1 MNKAFLGMRV
11 RSWLLVGVFVALA
24 GLLAVET
31 SQRLSAAQNDSKPA
45 AATSDSGAVSYAKSL
60 SKAFREAAD
69 KVLPSVVL
77 VESHAVVAAQPQRG
91 EREMTP
97 NEDEL
102 FEGPLGDLFR
112 NNPDM
117 RRFFR
122 DMPRGIPRGPGG
134 GVAGIGSGVII
145 DPSGVILTNN
155 HVVDG
160 GGKITVRLMDGR
172 EFEAAE
178 IKRDPKSDLAI
189 VRIKGAGNLKAAK
202 LGDSDKMAVGDWVLA
217 LGDMFQLEGTV
228 TAGIISAKGRPLGPG
243 TRTDFLQTDAA
254 INPGSSGGPLINL
267 DAEVIGINTAIHTRT
282 GSNDGVGFAI
292 PSNLAK
298 WVANQLT
305 TTGTVKRAYL
315 GVMIQPLTHQ
325 LAEQFGVKVRQGI
338 LVGDVQPNSPAA
350 EAGLKAGDLIL
361 NFNHKPVGDVQQL
374 VGLVDRSPVNSKVTV
389 EILRDGKR
397 MDLPVTL
404 REQAA
409 DYGLASRG
417 FGSRE
422 GKSEPAKV
430 DKLGIQVDTLT
441 KEVAEQLGLKAGEGV
456 VITEVAPGSLA
467 DRTGLT
473 TGMAITQVNRKPVKS
488 VEEFQKAL
496 DSQPLSK
503 GVLLLV
509 RTAEGSR
516 FVAIRAD

>member
-1 MNKAFLGMRV
+1 MNKVFVGMRV
-11 RSWLLVGVFVALA
+11 RSWILVGVCVALA
-24 GLLAVET
+24 GLLAVES
-31 SQRLSAAQNDSKPA
+31 SQRLSAAPKDGNPA
-45 AATSDSGAVSYAKSL
+45 AAASESGAVSYAKSL
-60 SKAFREAAD
+60 SKAFREAAE

-77 VESHAVVAAQPQRG
+77 VESRAVVAGQPQRG

-97 NEDEL
+97 DEDEL
-102 FEGPLGDLFR
+102 FEGPFGDLFR
-112 NNPDM
+112 QNPDM

-122 DMPRGIPRGPGG
+122 DLPRGIPRGPGG

-172 EFEAAE
+172 EFDAAE

-189 VRIKGAGNLKAAK
+189 VRIKGADNLKAAK

-267 DAEVIGINTAIHTRT
+267 DAEVIGINTAIHTRS
-282 GSNDGVGFAI
+282 GANDGVGFAI

-338 LVGDVQPNSPAA
+338 LVGDVQPDSPAA

-361 NFNHKPVGDVQQL
+361 NFDHKPVGDVQQL

-397 MDLPVTL
+397 MELPVTL

-417 FGSRE
+417 FGGRQ

-430 DKLGIQVDTLT
+430 DKLGIQVDALT

-456 VITEVAPGSLA
+456 VITDVAPGSLA
-467 DRTGLT
+467 ARTGLT
-473 TGMAITQVNRKPVKS
+473 TGMAITQVNRKPVQS